1 METSPADRRR
11 SGHARH
17 PRPCPSCE
25 AVLGFSSFPHGETER
40 DRPRAVPVSRRDRT
54 AQRGRRPGVSA
65 SGAHVPA
72 CPSAKKAACVPPC
85 AAPGRGGVWGSG
97 PGGPRWLVRRRWS
110 GSRVSGTRLRRR
122 RRHRSGSGQ
131 RGRAAMLRSLP
142 LGPPPASSL
151 RPHIQA
157 WSEPSLL
164 LTPPL
169 VRASGKPCT
178 VRHTHHKG
186 PRVPQPPP
194 RRGPGSGHGHPPCRN
209 GAICFRMLITPLFLA
224 HSIIFNILLLLLKGN
239 IRELKA

>member
-1 METSPADRRR
+1 MPLSEE
-11 SGHARH
+11 GCV
-17 PRPCPSCE
+17 CPSLRCSWPRRGLGVGARGAEVVGAE
-25 AVLGFSSFPHGETER
+25 ALEWLPSER
-40 DRPRAVPVSRRDRT
+40 DKAP
-54 AQRGRRPGVSA
+54 AQEETPERQWPE
-65 SGAHVPA
+65 
-72 CPSAKKAACVPPC
+72 
-85 AAPGRGGVWGSG
+85 G
-97 PGGPRWLVRRRWS
+97 P
-110 GSRVSGTRLRRR
+110 
-122 RRHRSGSGQ
+122 SGSGQ

-194 RRGPGSGHGHPPCRN
+194 TAGAGKRARPP
-209 GAICFRMLITPLFLA
+209 AV
-224 HSIIFNILLLLLKGN
+224 
-239 IRELKA
+239 

>member
-1 METSPADRRR
+1 MSLPALLLAEAGSGGR
-11 SGHARH
+11 S
-17 PRPCPSCE
+17 
-25 AVLGFSSFPHGETER
+25 
-40 DRPRAVPVSRRDRT
+40 
-54 AQRGRRPGVSA
+54 Q
-65 SGAHVPA
+65 
-72 CPSAKKAACVPPC
+72 
-85 AAPGRGGVWGSG
+85 G

-110 GSRVSGTRLRRR
+110 GSRVSGTRLQRG

-157 WSEPSLL
+157 RSEPSLL

-169 VRASGKPCT
+169 VRTSGKPCT

-186 PRVPQPPP
+186 PRVPQHPP